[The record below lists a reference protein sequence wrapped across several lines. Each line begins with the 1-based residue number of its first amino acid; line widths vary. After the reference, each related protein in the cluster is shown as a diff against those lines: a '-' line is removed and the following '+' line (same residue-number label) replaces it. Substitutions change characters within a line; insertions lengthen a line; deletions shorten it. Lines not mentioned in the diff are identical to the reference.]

1 MKIAILGMGGVGATV
16 ASALSAVEK
25 DLIIIARG
33 KNKEAIVDNGLF
45 VKSKVL
51 GDRKVVA
58 GKVSDNPDEIGIVDV
73 LIIAC
78 KGYSLKEACE
88 KYKGIVG
95 SETIVIPLLN
105 GVSAPEKTREYLGE
119 KGIVAPGYIYCFS
132 QIVEPGVIE
141 NFGDMLRMGFAF
153 EGKENNKN
161 ALLLEELLK
170 EGGMGIPKGGNP
182 LKEIWKKFI
191 MMGGNSAAFIYYG
204 CPAGPIQEDPE
215 KTKVIETIYHE
226 LRAIGQACGVELE
239 SEIVDGY
246 MEEFAQLPP
255 QTTSSL
261 YRDIAGEKE
270 FTELESVLG
279 DGCRLAEK
287 LGVDVPYVKAA
298 YEKAR

>member
-1 MKIAILGMGGVGATV
+1 MKIAILGIGGVGATV

-25 DLIIIARG
+25 DLILIARG
-33 KNKEAIVDNGLF
+33 KNKEAILDNGLA

-51 GDRKVVA
+51 GDRRVVPA
-58 GKVSDNPDEIGIVDV
+58 MVSDDPQEIGIVDI

-88 KYKGIVG
+88 KYRDIVG
-95 SETIVIPLLN
+95 DETVVIPLLN
-105 GVSAPEKTREYLGE
+105 GVSAPEKTKEYLGE
-119 KGIVAPGYIYCFS
+119 RGIVAPGYIYCFS
-132 QIVEPGVIE
+132 QILEPGVIE

-153 EGKENNKN
+153 DGKDENEN
-161 ALLLEELLK
+161 ALLLESLLK
-170 EGGMGIPKGGNP
+170 EGGMGVPEGSDA
-182 LKEIWKKFI
+182 LKEIWKKFM
-191 MMGGNSAAFIYYG
+191 MMGGNSAAFIYYD

-226 LRAIGQACGVELE
+226 LRTIGQACGVELE

-246 MEEFAQLPP
+246 MEEFAALPP

-261 YRDIAGEKE
+261 YRDIAAEKE
-270 FTELESVLG
+270 FNELESVLG

-298 YEKAR
+298 YEKAK